1 MRLVR
6 CFLALVLLAVSFGA
20 SADRGEFQRL
30 ERQLRLKPH
39 QKELYYDAAAA
50 TQLALVASAM
60 SLTQLKQELTEELLK
75 PRPDFAG
82 LLAAQGAAYELNRP
96 LFEDAAA
103 KWSRLYALLEDD
115 QIVILRRFVERK
127 LGSLPFALEK

>member
-20 SADRGEFQRL
+20 SAERGEYQQL

-39 QKELYYDAAAA
+39 QKAVYDDAAAA

-82 LLAAQGAAYELNRP
+82 LLASQSAAYELNRP
-96 LFEDAAA
+96 LFEDAAD

-115 QIVILRRFVERK
+115 QVVIVRRFVERK
-127 LGSLPFALEK
+127 LGSLPFALK